1 MENKRLKLP
10 AGIHTFERIRKEG
23 HVYVDKTKYLVEII
37 ENINVCFFSRPRR
50 FGKSLTVSTFE
61 ALFSGKKELFKGLY
75 AEEFLNRPEFK
86 PSPVISLDMSMINT
100 CTGMDGL
107 KQSLKQV
114 LIEIAV
120 KSGVEVDKDMVAS
133 DMFRNIIVQTSE
145 KHNQK
150 VVVLIDEYD
159 APYTEF
165 VNNPKM
171 AKDVRDELR
180 NLYKQM
186 KANDAYIRFIFLTGI
201 SKFARLGVFSTLNNT
216 TDISLMPE
224 YANLCGYTEEEIIR
238 YFPDYLDETAKS
250 MDISTEAL
258 VEKMRYYYDGFCFDR
273 NCQTRLYNPYSTLAF
288 FNEKYFAD
296 YWIETGQSKF
306 LADYMQN
313 RHLTVEQFRN
323 FSVFEDFARSPGDV
337 DTTPPEGF
345 LYQAGYLTLRERQ
358 PGKFLLDYPNTEVL
372 NAMSRLLIKNIVT
385 DTSYNVIHD
394 ELTTSVIS
402 NNVAGFVE
410 VVNRLL
416 AKIPYEDFS
425 AGEILNRKNSLI
437 VLEHICRSCM
447 LSFLHGCGLRVMG
460 EMHTNKGRSD
470 LVFSHE
476 VNPTVWVVEIKIASK
491 RQSAKNRALEALRQI
506 EEMNYAAPF
515 PDTLCIGLAI
525 SEEKRQITEFKV
537 LEKLKV

>member
-1 MENKRLKLP
+1 MENRRLKLP
-10 AGIHTFERIRKEG
+10 AGIQTFERIRKEG

-37 ENINVCFFSRPRR
+37 ENINVCFFARPRR

-61 ALFSGKKELFKGLY
+61 ALFSGRKELFKGLY
-75 AEEFLNRPEFK
+75 AEEFLNRTEFK
-86 PSPVISLDMSMINT
+86 PSPVISLDMSKVVTNAGIAGIRESIVKQISTIACRLGISISDSNLPGILFDDVIVNT
-100 CTGMDGL
+100 Y
-107 KQSLKQV
+107 S
-114 LIEIAV
+114 
-120 KSGVEVDKDMVAS
+120 
-133 DMFRNIIVQTSE
+133 

-150 VVVLIDEYD
+150 VVILIDEYD

-171 AKDVRDELR
+171 ADDVRDELR

-224 YANLCGYTEEEIIR
+224 YANLCGYTEDEIIR

-258 VEKMRYYYDGFCFDR
+258 LEKMRYYYDGFCFDR

-296 YWIETGQSKF
+296 YWIETGQAKF
-306 LADYMQN
+306 LADYMKN

-323 FSVFEDFARSPGDV
+323 FSIPEDFARSPGDV
-337 DTTPPEGF
+337 DTTPPAGF

-372 NAMSRLLIKNIVT
+372 NAMSRLLVQNIVT
-385 DTSYNVIHD
+385 ETVYHDIYN

-402 NNVAGFVE
+402 NNAAGFVE

-437 VLEHICRSCM
+437 VLEHICRSCI
-447 LSFLHGCGLRVMG
+447 LSFLHGCGLRVIG

-515 PDTLCIGLAI
+515 SDALCIGLAI
-525 SEEKRQITEFKV
+525 NEEKRQITEFKV
-537 LEKLKV
+537 LS